1 MSLKR
6 RLVAP
11 FLFVLLLLTS
21 CVSAAHH
28 VRYLAELEPPAQYD
42 HPYDGPVDER
52 VMWLAEVHAL
62 CASVGASGVAC
73 AWVGGDG
80 TCHIVLPNNYQAPIS
95 TYRRH
100 ETAHCNGW
108 PANHPRDDISSLPE
122 TTLDEGNSSSLPD
135 TPDED

>member
-1 MSLKR
+1 MSFR
-6 RLVAP
+6 GRVAP

-42 HPYDGPVDER
+42 HQYDGPIDER
-52 VMWLAEVHAL
+52 VMPLSEVSKL
-62 CASVGASGVAC
+62 CISMGVDGRGVAC
-73 AWVGGDG
+73 AWVSDDG
-80 TCHIVLPNNYQAPIS
+80 TCHIVLPNDYQAPVS

-108 PANHPRDDISSLPE
+108 PPNHPRDEISSLPN
-122 TTLDEGNSSSLPD
+122 TLDED
-135 TPDED
+135 TTN